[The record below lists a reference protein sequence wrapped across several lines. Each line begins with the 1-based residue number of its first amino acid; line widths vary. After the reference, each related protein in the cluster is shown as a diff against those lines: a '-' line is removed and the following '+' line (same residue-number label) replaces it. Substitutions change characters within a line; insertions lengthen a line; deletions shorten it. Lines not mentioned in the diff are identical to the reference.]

1 MNINEFIAYCQE
13 GHSISPEQPELLNLL
28 HQCYCN
34 TQRFTMTLNNNF
46 HTQDEIVDL
55 FSQLTGK
62 LVDPYFVC
70 SPPFFYTDFG
80 KNIHIGKNVFFIQAV
95 HSKIVAVFLLLRQ
108 YCLHPLR

>member
-28 HQCYCN
+28 HQCHCN

-70 SPPFFYTDFG
+70 SPPP
-80 KNIHIGKNVFFIQAV
+80 FFIQILV
-95 HSKIVAVFLLLRQ
+95 KTFILERMYFLYRLFIPRLWRYFY
-108 YCLHPLR
+108 YCANIASTR